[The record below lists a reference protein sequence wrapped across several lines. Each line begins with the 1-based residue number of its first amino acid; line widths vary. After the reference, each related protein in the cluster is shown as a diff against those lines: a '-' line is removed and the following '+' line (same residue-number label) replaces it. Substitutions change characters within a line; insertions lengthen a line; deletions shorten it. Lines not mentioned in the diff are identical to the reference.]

1 MWWFSPPESPWVCG
15 NFSVDVT
22 AVQQYLARI
31 NGAQDVRVSLNNF
44 ISAAVARSLK
54 AVPQANARI
63 FGNKIVPQEHV
74 GIAMP
79 VNLIGHE
86 GGKARELSM
95 MVIEEVDQK
104 SLIELAKV
112 GHKRKSQ
119 ERKGNMQNAFLS
131 GLLSMFE
138 KVPSQ
143 LSYRLLNRLD
153 QASKN
158 PHLAKKMFE
167 QVPITTAISNPG
179 SNHPSD
185 LQGVLFKGGSFHPP
199 QRIAHV
205 GTFWGVTGIQKEV
218 IPIDGKPQV
227 RDMLPIM
234 LVFDHRLIDGFK
246 ASELSFEFIK
256 CFQNPEDYFGEAG
269 GIKA

>member
-1 MWWFSPPESPWVCG
+1 
-15 NFSVDVT
+15 
-22 AVQQYLARI
+22 
-31 NGAQDVRVSLNNF
+31 
-44 ISAAVARSLK
+44 
-54 AVPQANARI
+54 
-63 FGNKIVPQEHV
+63 
-74 GIAMP
+74 MP

-86 GGKARELSM
+86 GGKTKELSM
-95 MVIEEVDQK
+95 MIIEDVDQK
-104 SLIELAKV
+104 SLVEIAKV

-119 ERKGNMQNAFLS
+119 ERQGKMQNTFLS
-131 GLLSMFE
+131 GLVSLFD

-143 LSYRLLNRLD
+143 LSHRLLNRLD

-218 IPIDGKPQV
+218 IPIDGKPQI
-227 RDMLPIM
+227 RPMLPIM

-246 ASELSFEFIK
+246 ASELFLELIK
-256 CFQNPEDYFGEAG
+256 CFQRPEVYFGDDG
-269 GIKA
+269 GMSP